1 MTIREPNVIPNITP
15 PVSTDASASN
25 LPTST
30 TSSTSTASGTSPQP
44 AMQSRPTGWHAA
56 KLELDWNERGDQ
68 NKYLLQTGLPAV
80 HAAVVNEDWDAA
92 TDLLCTEALSPCWLP
107 PATQRPPEFK
117 TQGAHS
123 SSWAA
128 SLASTH
134 PDLQRKAIVDM
145 AVDRAGSTQIEGSGC
160 LLGTNLLTLCLLKP
174 APTEFLRQVI
184 SLAEEFAPQV
194 LDNPDA
200 NGRTPLSIAVERS
213 DVQQLRMLLDAEAD
227 ADVRCCYPHAGD
239 SPAPSAYR
247 LALKAGSHEVFS
259 LMLEHA
265 MSAFS
270 DTQAYPISE
279 DPLSLADWVKRH
291 GEAEVLALAN
301 QFPKLRIALA
311 SYEDNTQTS
320 LLCRAIRK
328 GEAADL
334 NLDPFVRTPSQKSP
348 LEIAARHGTVDNF
361 IAVIQTVQKRWH
373 GSGIDAALR
382 RVLRTFLLCRSEAD
396 IRLLAEQCPDLG
408 QPLHDIAYHQIL
420 LRQKDM
426 SVDTYMALARLLWP
440 RLEDAGKSRVFAN
453 AAAYA
458 DQRMNA
464 VMAMLNGPPEDA
476 HMQEM
481 MIYAAESGNTAAWE
495 FAADRSTYYSEK
507 LRQLALGD
515 QSAILTAMVEQV
527 LQAGS
532 LRGFDTMMQAGLDL
546 QRHIDFQ
553 GETILRLL
561 ADLDPAG
568 LAARLAGWRIQIDE
582 NLASTAKTDAG
593 RQALRTLIAASG
605 SGVTGRNG

>member
-1 MTIREPNVIPNITP
+1 M
-15 PVSTDASASN
+15 
-25 LPTST
+25 
-30 TSSTSTASGTSPQP
+30 
-44 AMQSRPTGWHAA
+44 
-56 KLELDWNERGDQ
+56 LELDWNERGDQ

-117 TQGAHS
+117 TPSAHS
-123 SSWAA
+123 SRWAA
-128 SLASTH
+128 ALASANPNRQH
-134 PDLQRKAIVDM
+134 KAIVDM

-184 SLAEEFAPQV
+184 SLAEEFAPQL

-200 NGRTPLSIAVERS
+200 NGRTPLSIAVERG
-213 DVQQLRMLLDAEAD
+213 DVQQLRMLLDAGAD
-227 ADVRCCYPHAGD
+227 ADVRCCFPHAGD

-259 LMLEHA
+259 LMLERA
-265 MSAFS
+265 MSTLSAS
-270 DTQAYPISE
+270 RAYPISE
-279 DPLSLADWVKRH
+279 DPLALAEWVKRH

-320 LLCRAIRK
+320 LLCRAISK

-334 NLDPFVRTPSQKSP
+334 NLDPFIKTPSQKSP
-348 LEIAARHGTVDNF
+348 LEVAATHGTVANF
-361 IAVIQTVQKRWH
+361 IAVIETVQKRWH
-373 GSGIDAALR
+373 GAGIDAALKR
-382 RVLRTFLLCRSEAD
+382 TLRSFLLCRSEAD
-396 IRLLAEQCPDLG
+396 IRLLAEQCPALG
-408 QPLHDIAYHQIL
+408 QQLHDIAYYLIL

-426 SVDTYMALARLLWP
+426 RADTYMALARLLWP
-440 RLEDAGKSRVFAN
+440 RLQDAGKSRILAN

-458 DQRMNA
+458 DQRMDA
-464 VMAMLNGPPEDA
+464 VMAMLNGPPEDI

-481 MIYAAESGNTAAWE
+481 MIFAAESGNTAAWE
-495 FAADRSTYYSEK
+495 FAAERSSYYNEK
-507 LRQLALGD
+507 LSQLAGGN
-515 QSAILTAMVEQV
+515 QSVMSSDMVTQV

-532 LRGFDTMMQAGLDL
+532 LRGFDRMRQAGLDL
-546 QRHIDFQ
+546 QRHLDFK
-553 GETILRLL
+553 GATIVPLL
-561 ADLDPAG
+561 ADMDPQG
-568 LAARLAGWRIQIDE
+568 LRSRLQFTLWTITEGMVSSAR
-582 NLASTAKTDAG
+582 TDAG
-593 RQALRTLIAASG
+593 KQVLRELMPDSRSTQPEEDQEKLEKEI
-605 SGVTGRNG
+605 R